1 MTPQLPRTH
10 GSSFFAEMHHVI
22 MKIMCGKKKGK
33 GITMKK
39 HIYILATG
47 GTIAGKAASE
57 AATTGYE
64 AGAIGIADLLAA
76 VSEVRQYADVE
87 GEQIASIDSKDMTS
101 AIWLRLA
108 ARCKELLAREDVDGV
123 VITHGTD
130 TMEETAYFLHL
141 TVHSAKPIV
150 LTGAMRPATA
160 LSADGPMNLLQAVRV
175 AAADEAVGQGVL
187 IVLDGT
193 IESARDAVKM
203 HTTALDTFQSPEVGA
218 LGSVHDG
225 EPVFYRSPLRRH
237 TTRSAFSVEGVPEL
251 PRVAVLYAHADD
263 DGFLVEAAVQSG
275 CRGIVYAGMGNGS
288 IPARAEAALAR
299 AAAEGVVVVR
309 STRSAAGRVTRA
321 EASYETNGFIAS
333 DTLNPAKARVLLQ
346 LTLLQTDDTAAI
358 RKMFKIY

>member
-1 MTPQLPRTH
+1 
-10 GSSFFAEMHHVI
+10 
-22 MKIMCGKKKGK
+22 
-33 GITMKK
+33 MKK

-76 VSEVRQYADVE
+76 VPELRHVADVE
-87 GEQIASIDSKDMTS
+87 GEQIAAIDSKDMNS

-108 ARCKELLAREDVDGV
+108 SRCNELLARADVAGI

-175 AAADEAVGQGVL
+175 AADDEAAGKGVL
-187 IVLDGT
+187 IVLNGT
-193 IESARDAVKM
+193 IEGARDAVKM
-203 HTTALDTFQSPEVGA
+203 HTTSLDTFRSPEMGA
-218 LGSVHDG
+218 LGSVQDG

-237 TTRSAFSVEGVPEL
+237 TAQSAFSVEGIAAL
-251 PRVAVLYAHADD
+251 PRVAILYAHADD
-263 DGFLVEAAVQSG
+263 DGFLVEAARKAG
-275 CRGIVYAGMGNGS
+275 CQGIVYAGMGNGS
-288 IPARAEAALAR
+288 IPKRAEAALAE
-299 AAAEGVVVVR
+299 AAAEGIAIVR

-321 EASYETNGFIAS
+321 EASYEAHGFIAS
-333 DTLNPAKARVLLQ
+333 DTLNPAKARILLQ
-346 LTLLQTDDTAAI
+346 LALLKTNDTEAI
-358 RKMFKIY
+358 RTMFSIY

>member
-1 MTPQLPRTH
+1 
-10 GSSFFAEMHHVI
+10 
-22 MKIMCGKKKGK
+22 
-33 GITMKK
+33 MKK
-39 HIYILATG
+39 YIYILATG

-57 AATTGYE
+57 EATTGYE

-76 VSEVRQYADVE
+76 VPEIRRYVDVE
-87 GEQIASIDSKDMTS
+87 GEQIAAIDSKDMTS
-101 AIWLRLA
+101 GIWLRLA

-203 HTTALDTFQSPEVGA
+203 HTTALGTFQSPEVGA

-225 EPVFYRSPLRRH
+225 EPAFYRSPLRRH
-237 TTRSAFSVEGVPEL
+237 TTRSAFSIEDVTEL

-263 DGFLVEAAVQSG
+263 DGFLVEAAVQAG

-299 AAAEGVVVVR
+299 AVAEGVVVVR

-321 EASYETNGFIAS
+321 EASYEANGFIAS

-346 LTLLQTDDTAAI
+346 LTLLQTDDTAAT